1 MGSGRLDRSCN
12 NNAYWVC
19 KWFQNNFV
27 EQRQH
32 VSALH
37 SSIWLANPSLHPA
50 TPKALWGLSHPIE
63 ELLSQLGFFLDLQG
77 KVVAKLNRSS
87 ISRKLPAFDHTSKNP
102 IRIIRQLL
110 VGKDPKQNHPSR
122 LLWSHLCKFM
132 SVKACEV
139 FGRIRMQVARF
150 YEDFFCKARH
160 VDHVDIGNAW
170 NSYSSFCWKWYF
182 SSSQCFRML
191 RANPVHPWFH
201 FWSF

>member
-1 MGSGRLDRSCN
+1 MYINILLRRNVYIFFHLYLGLAQLRHMSPDHYCCPEGGFSSPSTAYSISFYVFGQFSFHTCHAKLQMGSGRLDRSCN

-87 ISRKLPAFDHTSKNP
+87 ISRKLPAFDHTSRNP
-102 IRIIRQLL
+102 IRQLL

-122 LLWSHLCKFM
+122 LVWSQLCKFM
-132 SVKACEV
+132 SV
-139 FGRIRMQVARF
+139 
-150 YEDFFCKARH
+150 
-160 VDHVDIGNAW
+160 
-170 NSYSSFCWKWYF
+170 
-182 SSSQCFRML
+182 
-191 RANPVHPWFH
+191 
-201 FWSF
+201 